1 MISHLLGVA
10 GTLFQCAQ
18 SAHFSWLTHFTGL
31 KLGVA
36 PAPLQGVIAIIAA
49 SYWNWRTLKR
59 SEERYVADRAE
70 AHDDKVRAAVVH
82 VSHCVAIW
90 MRANKAQVERLLRWY
105 AVRDDAAEATELAS
119 YIAAD
124 GRTQHRTALADV
136 RRAVLGA
143 GLPTRDAD
151 MASGLSA
158 MLAET
163 ADATDAINSVELKNP
178 QSIESGAAVL
188 DAIRAAMRQNVNV
201 LLDQAQSKYA
211 QQ

>member
-1 MISHLLGVA
+1 
-10 GTLFQCAQ
+10 
-18 SAHFSWLTHFTGL
+18 
-31 KLGVA
+31 
-36 PAPLQGVIAIIAA
+36 
-49 SYWNWRTLKR
+49 
-59 SEERYVADRAE
+59 
-70 AHDDKVRAAVVH
+70 
-82 VSHCVAIW
+82 